1 MKVRLTYL
9 IDNRLQRLPFHF
21 GIPFTDLQDTEL
33 WTDAIRQVF
42 SSLIT
47 LGALM
52 TLASYND
59 FRTNC
64 HQQAIIVGLVDCCTS
79 LIAGLWVWISVPA
92 KLQQRMFEVHGD
104 SNEYGPQI
112 AFISYLEVIL
122 RLPGP
127 PQLWSFLFFTILFTL
142 GIDSSF
148 GYVEVFTTALI
159 DHYRFL
165 GQKRIKPF
173 VVMGTCTIGFLLGLT
188 MCTKG
193 GIYIF
198 DFLRKHIV
206 SWNVLIFG
214 LLELF
219 VVVVLYGPNKFMANI
234 QEMGMLEDN
243 RGLSQAS
250 RRLLRATQWYWKTCW
265 CVIIPIALLTIL
277 IHDAN
282 DPDETNK
289 YDDCGFKR
297 KKCEP
302 IS

>member
-1 MKVRLTYL
+1 MI
-9 IDNRLQRLPFHF
+9 IDYKGFVF
-21 GIPFTDLQDTEL
+21 CYAFTDLQNTKL

-47 LGALM
+47 LGAL
-52 TLASYND
+52 TTFASYND

-64 HQQAIIVGLVDCCTS
+64 HQQAIIVGLVDCFTS
-79 LIAGLWVWISVPA
+79 LIAGMWVWTSVPERI
-92 KLQQRMFEVHGD
+92 QQRSSWSLFEVPGD

-127 PQLWSFLFFTILFTL
+127 PQLSSFLFFTILFTL

-219 VVVVLYGPNKFMANI
+219 VIVVLYGPNKFMANI

-277 IHDAN
+277 IHDARMASVDKN
-282 DPDETNK
+282 HK
-289 YDDCGFKR
+289 YDDCGFKG
-297 KKCEP
+297 KKCNP
-302 IS
+302 TS

>member
-1 MKVRLTYL
+1 
-9 IDNRLQRLPFHF
+9 
-21 GIPFTDLQDTEL
+21 
-33 WTDAIRQVF
+33 
-42 SSLIT
+42 
-47 LGALM
+47 
-52 TLASYND
+52 
-59 FRTNC
+59 
-64 HQQAIIVGLVDCCTS
+64 
-79 LIAGLWVWISVPA
+79 
-92 KLQQRMFEVHGD
+92 MFEVHGD
-104 SNEYGPQI
+104 YDEYGPQI

-198 DFLRKHIV
+198 DFLRKHTV

-265 CVIIPIALLTIL
+265 CVVIPIALLTIL
-277 IHDAN
+277 IHDAKMASV
-282 DPDETNK
+282 DKYNK